1 MVQGNK
7 AALARHSQCK
17 QVNIRDLVV
26 PEHAVP
32 VDTGF
37 CSQRHLIRPKLVVK
51 ISADLLELV
60 LDRLKSCRPKSAVA
74 RQIENADHPVFNDW
88 ASGNLDLAPLRK
100 RQGLGVVNVCLI
112 EQCDPYIDIQ

>member
-1 MVQGNK
+1 MIQGHE
-7 AALARHSQCK
+7 AAQPGHSQCK

-26 PEHAVP
+26 PQDAVP
-32 VDTGF
+32 VDAGF

-60 LDRLKSCRPKSAVA
+60 AHSLKSCRPQPAVA

-100 RQGLGVVNVCLI
+100 GQGLGVVNVCFI
-112 EQCDPYIDIQ
+112 EQRDPYIDVQ